1 MEDTSLQESLQQAPP
16 NAPTAA
22 DAEAAK
28 ATEAARTASMLSE
41 ASGHSDLQLAQDI
54 DKTHPNTSHVLPETP
69 VAPDIQHAPG
79 SMADKMMKAGANL
92 HSSLMGAFSQPEA
105 KAPGGLTKAL
115 FSGVN
120 DALRGG
126 GDWGAAQSNADA
138 TQPTRAPM
146 QMPKKNFG
154 SNIFNALRDAQ
165 ALNTNP
171 NAISD
176 RKRQEMTDQI
186 TMAHANSEMLHDQML
201 VHKLG
206 EDAIGASVET
216 GKQGYEAILNANQ
229 PGTKV
234 AEGKDSDEIKQMIDS
249 KQINPSVDT
258 VFLTGRKVT
267 GKDANGLP
275 LYRST
280 YSVITPHGPVNLT
293 GKDDVLD
300 KIEKYT
306 GTDLRSKDGEKVTE
320 VPAVQF
326 NQLYQQMSTAET
338 LARAARVS
346 EAGDAKNR
354 KTIDEAQNSDAGN
367 KMLHSNTLAK
377 VVGGVSVPSKD
388 GTADPHALVKAYN
401 YLMTHP
407 EDQAKVM
414 KETGASNF
422 SSAFMDY
429 AGGREHFDK
438 LTEEF
443 AKARAAN
450 VDNSTSMLD
459 KIEKNPESMVGKTD
473 ALIPVLEA
481 MVKNPSAYETDPAK
495 VADLKKRAID
505 QLAIV
510 KEVAAHELQSSIDKE
525 AGKQKAQNEAELG
538 DVDELIEAAKRYDL
552 DPEKQFGNRAG
563 MRAAFMNKFLKE
575 TGTQWKEGEY
585 LARKKT
591 IDDFRPA
598 GKSGTEVRSLN
609 TFAGHVGI
617 AVDRIPELNNSASPD
632 WNTAMN
638 KIATKVGDEQ
648 YGRMRQ
654 ALEAVKDGYLDFLK
668 SQHAPTKEELE
679 RAESILNANA
689 SPHQLHGIM
698 AQMADTVAIRGGQL
712 QRSYTKQMDRAYD
725 SMLDPDSDRIL
736 QNLGVDTNKM
746 KGLPSAPQGAA
757 SKTGG
762 KAADGTPVWPMVDGS
777 IQDSNGNKYDS
788 KTGRRIPTPGQS

>member
-1 MEDTSLQESLQQAPP
+1 MEDTNIQEQLAQAPP
-16 NAPTAA
+16 SAPTAQ

-28 ATEAARTASMLSE
+28 AAAAANTASMLSE

-54 DKTHPNTSHVLPETP
+54 DKSRPVGVLQATNGEP
-69 VAPDIQHAPG
+69 VAPDVQPAPG
-79 SMADKMMKAGANL
+79 SFGDRLMQARNNPQAYPDEL
-92 HSSLMGAFSQPEA
+92 HKSLLDSFAHPAA
-105 KAPGGLTKAL
+105 KVPGNAGLTLLSAV
-115 FSGVN
+115 SGS
-120 DALRGG
+120 LSGSTS
-126 GDWGAAQSNADA
+126 WGAAQSNADA
-138 TQPTRAPM
+138 TQSTRAPM
-146 QMPKKNFG
+146 QMPKKGLFENV
-154 SNIFNALRDAQ
+154 FNALRDAQ

-186 TMAHANSEMLHDQML
+186 TLSHSNAEMLHEQML
-201 VHKLG
+201 IHKMG
-206 EDAIGASVET
+206 EDAINASIET
-216 GKQGYEAILNANQ
+216 GKQGYNAILNAHI
-229 PGTKV
+229 PGTPLAKD
-234 AEGKDSDEIKQMIDS
+234 KDSDEIKQMIDT
-249 KQINPSVDT
+249 KQLNASTDT
-258 VFLTGRKVT
+258 VFLTGRKQT

-280 YSVITPHGPVNLT
+280 YSVIRGRGPVSLT
-293 GKDDVLD
+293 DDDIKFLKDNRALD
-300 KIEKYT
+300 KDT
-306 GTDLRSKDGEKVTE
+306 NVTE
-320 VPAVQF
+320 MPWVQF
-326 NQLYQQMSTAET
+326 NQLWQNASTTAANE
-338 LARAARVS
+338 RALKVT
-346 EAGDAKNR
+346 DAKNQ
-354 KTIDEAQNSDAGN
+354 KEVDEAQNSSAA
-367 KMLHSNTLAK
+367 KQLVTSKTLTNALAAHTAP
-377 VVGGVSVPSKD
+377 GKD
-388 GTADPHALVKAYN
+388 GAEDPFATVKTYDYFMNNPAARAQV
-401 YLMTHP
+401 
-407 EDQAKVM
+407 E
-414 KETGASNF
+414 KETGAANF
-422 SSAFMDY
+422 SEAY
-429 AGGREHFDK
+429 IAANGGKQVFDK
-438 LTEEF
+438 KIEEY
-443 AKARAAN
+443 AKARAQN

-481 MVKNPSAYETDPAK
+481 VVKNPGSYEKDPTK
-495 VADLKKRAID
+495 VDDLKKRAID

-510 KEVAAHELQSSIDKE
+510 KAVAASELQTSIAKE

-609 TFAGHVGI
+609 TFAGHVGM
-617 AVDRIPELNNSASPD
+617 AVDRIPELDNSALPD

-654 ALEAVKDGYLDFLK
+654 ALEAVKDEYLNFIK
-668 SQHAPTKEELE
+668 NQHAPTKEELE

-725 SMLDPDSDRIL
+725 GMLDPDSDKIL
-736 QNLGVDTNKM
+736 QSLGVDTNKM

-757 SKTGG
+757 SKVGG
-762 KAADGTPVWPMVDGS
+762 KAADGTPVWPMLDGS
-777 IQDSNGNKYDS
+777 IQDSNGNKYDP
-788 KTGRRIPTPGQS
+788 KTGRKVPTPGQS